1 MNAYAHA
8 LGLSKRFSGGKIGG
22 LWKHGRNL
30 EYKINVDL
38 PNFYGGSHIE
48 GFMDVISQVENFF
61 RYMEIPQEKWVKL
74 LVFKLKG
81 AASHSGNWYRIE
93 EKLQESQTVRSW
105 VKMQRIV
112 KEYFLL
118 SNYKQQIYLQY

>member
-1 MNAYAHA
+1 M
-8 LGLSKRFSGGKIGG
+8 
-22 LWKHGRNL
+22 
-30 EYKINVDL
+30 DL

-81 AASHSGNWYRIE
+81 AASHSGN
-93 EKLQESQTVRSW
+93 
-105 VKMQRIV
+105 
-112 KEYFLL
+112 
-118 SNYKQQIYLQY
+118 